1 MISMPS
7 FLQALWTDGL
17 QGYLLV
23 GFLLFVIGLMTVL
36 LRRSFLLQFM
46 GIELMLNAI
55 NIILLAF
62 GKWQGGA
69 PTASIVYLFIIGV
82 AACEAA
88 IGLALIVELY
98 RLKNTTDAD
107 QHSTLRH

>member
-7 FLQALWTDGL
+7 FLQALWTGGL

-62 GKWQGGA
+62 GKWQG
-69 PTASIVYLFIIGV
+69 
-82 AACEAA
+82 
-88 IGLALIVELY
+88 
-98 RLKNTTDAD
+98 
-107 QHSTLRH
+107 

>member
-1 MISMPS
+1 MPS
-7 FLQALWTDGL
+7 FLQALWTGGL

-62 GKWQGGA
+62 GKWQRGS
-69 PTASIVYLFIIGV
+69 PHRFDFLSFH
-82 AACEAA
+82 
-88 IGLALIVELY
+88 Y
-98 RLKNTTDAD
+98 RCCCV
-107 QHSTLRH
+107 

>member
-1 MISMPS
+1 MPS
-7 FLQALWTDGL
+7 FLQALWTGGL

-62 GKWQGGA
+62 GKWQGEPPPLRFFIFSLSVLLRVKQLSA
-69 PTASIVYLFIIGV
+69 WLLLLNFIASRIRPMQTNI
-82 AACEAA
+82 
-88 IGLALIVELY
+88 
-98 RLKNTTDAD
+98 
-107 QHSTLRH
+107 LR